1 MFHTRFFIFFRV
13 KYTLINEENKGDY
26 IMELLLSSL
35 VVLGLGLFLL
45 CYSFSL
51 VNEEKQ
57 QWGVRRHKSDYDYDL
72 VVYENSIFIDVR

>member
-1 MFHTRFFIFFRV
+1 
-13 KYTLINEENKGDY
+13 
-26 IMELLLSSL
+26 MELLLSSL

-45 CYSFSL
+45 CYSVSL
-51 VNEEKQ
+51 VNDEEK

>member
-1 MFHTRFFIFFRV
+1 
-13 KYTLINEENKGDY
+13 
-26 IMELLLSSL
+26 MELLLSSL

-45 CYSFSL
+45 CYSVSL

-57 QWGVRRHKSDYDYDL
+57 QCGVRRHKSDYDYDL

>member
-1 MFHTRFFIFFRV
+1 
-13 KYTLINEENKGDY
+13 
-26 IMELLLSSL
+26 MELLLSSL

-45 CYSFSL
+45 CYSVSL

-57 QWGVRRHKSDYDYDL
+57 QCGVRRNKSDYDYDL